1 MSDVLAVRD
10 GYRAQMW
17 IEIIRDCKASGM
29 SNKEFC
35 LQRGVSEKCFYYWQR
50 KLRRQ
55 LIEETAPKLVALGPA
70 PEPGELLRISFKE
83 AELTLPV
90 GVDIDAVASLLHSI
104 QSL

>member
-50 KLRRQ
+50 KLRQ
-55 LIEETAPKLVALGPA
+55 QVIEETAPKLVALGPA
-70 PEPGELLRISFKE
+70 AESEELLQISFKG
-83 AELTLPV
+83 AELKLPV
-90 GVDIDAVASLLHSI
+90 GVDMDAVASLLHSI
-104 QSL
+104 QGL

>member
-10 GYRAQMW
+10 GYRTQMW

-50 KLRRQ
+50 KLRQ
-55 LIEETAPKLVALGPA
+55 QVIEETAPKLVALGPT
-70 PEPGELLRISFKE
+70 PEPGELLQISFKG
-83 AELTLPV
+83 AELKLPV
-90 GVDIDAVASLLHSI
+90 GVDMDAVASLLHSI
-104 QSL
+104 QGL

>member
-70 PEPGELLRISFKE
+70 PEPGELLRISFKG